1 MKNKDS
7 PRPPTLVPA
16 AQYVRMSDEQQQ
28 YSIVNQKAAIQEY
41 AGTHGFS
48 IVKTYA
54 DPGKSGVAAKS
65 RTALREL
72 LKDVTTGNAKY
83 KAILVYDVSRWGRFP
98 NNDESAYYE
107 FLCFNSG
114 IPLHYCAEPFSND
127 GTATSSLLKALKRS
141 MAAEFSRELSEKVI
155 RGKTRLVQLGFW
167 VGGPPGYGYR
177 RMMISGSGKPKQIM
191 KPGEQKS
198 MRADRVILIPGPRP
212 EVECV
217 RLIFFMAIQGNG
229 CMAIARE
236 LNRRGILRYGKP
248 WLATNVFKLVTNPKY
263 AGCNVWNRSSQRLQ
277 TKRVRNV
284 AQQWITKPGAFKP
297 IVSEETFEQSQL
309 RRTKKIDY
317 WWSDGEILQSVRS
330 LLKREGRLSETLIR
344 KAHARDALGMP
355 STTTIHAHFGPYRK
369 LYELVNY
376 RMGTEDISKGDQS
389 ARSLKLRRKLV
400 NKITEMFPKHV
411 TVTHLPRRTRSL
423 LLVDNSVMVS
433 ILFCRKKSKH
443 GILIWALEPNPAER
457 EYITLICT
465 MNNRHDRVID
475 YFLLP
480 DTLPFRKTNFNDGRL
495 QRARRLSALADFY
508 SAVRTLWAERS
519 GTFQVQ
525 RTTFP

>member
-217 RLIFFMAIQGNG
+217 RLIFSMAIQGNG

-309 RRTKKIDY
+309 RRTR
-317 WWSDGEILQSVRS
+317 RS
-330 LLKREGRLSETLIR
+330 TTAGLTARYCRVFGVYSSAREALAKRLLGRRT
-344 KAHARDALGMP
+344 LGMP
-355 STTTIHAHFGPYRK
+355 SECRRQPRFTLISGRTGSFTSWSIIEW
-369 LYELVNY
+369 ELK
-376 RMGTEDISKGDQS
+376 TSPKAISLR
-389 ARSLKLRRKLV
+389 ARSSCVGSWSTKLQKCSQS
-400 NKITEMFPKHV
+400 TSP
-411 TVTHLPRRTRSL
+411 L
-423 LLVDNSVMVS
+423 LT
-433 ILFCRKKSKH
+433 C
-443 GILIWALEPNPAER
+443 LE
-457 EYITLICT
+457 
-465 MNNRHDRVID
+465 
-475 YFLLP
+475 
-480 DTLPFRKTNFNDGRL
+480 GRGH
-495 QRARRLSALADFY
+495 Y
-508 SAVRTLWAERS
+508 SW
-519 GTFQVQ
+519 
-525 RTTFP
+525 